1 MSYPL
6 LSTVNDPRDLRK
18 ITTQELPA
26 LADELRRF
34 IQEETHTKEAHI
46 RSSLGVVELSIAL
59 HYVFN
64 TPEDILIWDV
74 GHQAYAHK
82 VLTGRRT
89 NFHTNRQKGGI
100 SGFTK
105 RAESSYD
112 PFGAGHSSTS
122 ISALA
127 GFLKSAQLAGKR
139 RKHLAVIGDG
149 ALTGGQAFE
158 ALNYLGAEKQPCIII
173 LNDNQGSIDPNVGAL
188 QALESYKAWAN
199 SLGFEYLFEAQGN
212 DLPALLKVLKEAQ
225 ALEGPV
231 FLHIHTQKGLGFR
244 KEIERKKAPSAPSF
258 QEDFGAY
265 IKERLALDPSLV
277 VLSPAMLAG
286 ANLLEAKAAFPDRVI
301 DVGIAEQHVV
311 TMAASL
317 AADGM
322 KPLVHLYSTF
332 AQRAYDQIVHDVVL
346 QSLPVIFIF
355 DRAGLVGEDGPT
367 HHGLFDQSM
376 LSDLPNIRMGAP
388 ANGKALRAML
398 DWAFDDLQGP
408 LFLRYPKDS
417 YHKKH
422 EALWRSYRPH
432 WWHEASKER
441 VLISYGSTA
450 SLVQEVAEEAD
461 WGHLHLPVFRPAPI
475 GDLVEQL
482 KKAQAI
488 CLVDENPSGGSLD
501 REIKELIAK
510 GELET
515 KYSSVLL
522 PRQFVEHAG
531 RQGQLEGL
539 GFSKPLLL
547 RMLKKILDR

>member
-6 LSTVNDPRDLRK
+6 LTKLNDPSDLRK
-18 ITTQELPA
+18 LDPLDLPA
-26 LADELRRF
+26 LAEDLRRF
-34 IQEETHTKEAHI
+34 IQEETQTKEAHI

-59 HYVFN
+59 HYCFN

-105 RAESSYD
+105 RSESSYD

-127 GFLKSAQLAGKR
+127 GFIKSAQLQGHSR
-139 RKHLAVIGDG
+139 RHVAVIGDG

-158 ALNYLGAEKQPCIII
+158 ALNFLGSEQAPCLVI

-188 QALESYKAWAN
+188 QALGSYREWAS
-199 SLGFEYLFEAQGN
+199 SLGFKYLFEEQGN
-212 DLPALLKVLKEAQ
+212 NLQALLKIINEAQ
-225 ALEGPV
+225 STEGPV
-231 FLHIHTQKGLGFR
+231 FLHLHTEKGRGFR
-244 KEIERKKAPSAPSF
+244 QDIQRKKAPSAPSF
-258 QEDFGAY
+258 QADFGSFILA
-265 IKERLALDPSLV
+265 RLAQDPKLV

-286 ANLLEAKAAFPDRVI
+286 ANLLEAKAAFPNRVI

-311 TMAASL
+311 TMAAGL

-332 AQRAYDQIVHDVVL
+332 AQRAFDQIVHDVVL

-367 HHGLFDQSM
+367 HHGLYDQSM
-376 LSDLPNIRMGAP
+376 LADLPNIRIGAS
-388 ANGKALRAML
+388 ANGKALKAML
-398 DWAFDDLQGP
+398 NWAFDDLQGP

-417 YHKKH
+417 YRQEH
-422 EALWRSYRPH
+422 EDLWRSYRPH
-432 WWHEASKER
+432 WWHEASKEK

-450 SLVQEVAEEAD
+450 SLVQEAATQSA
-461 WGHLHLPVFRPAPI
+461 WGHLHLPVFRPVPE
-475 GDLVEQL
+475 GDIREQL
-482 KKAQAI
+482 RQAKRVV
-488 CLVDENPSGGSLD
+488 LVDENPSGGSMDADL
-501 REIKELIAK
+501 RKLIA
-510 GELET
+510 EE
-515 KYSSVLL
+515 YPAIAYRAHLL
-522 PRQFVEHAG
+522 PREFQDHDSRA
-531 RQGQLEGL
+531 GQLNRAGL
-539 GFSKPLLL
+539 GLAGLLKSL
-547 RMLKKILDR
+547 EG